1 MVEKYCL
8 TYIASLY
15 EVAGDQKVLLVGR
28 DLDVVGSNNG
38 LSLLGVIET
47 LDVVQVGDVK
57 SSDVVSES
65 QGEVGELA
73 IIRDIR
79 VDGNGLLGLVSKVVQ
94 ELSNTLVTLGVLAEG
109 VDDPDR
115 SRLDSATYC

>member
-1 MVEKYCL
+1 MKKYCF

-15 EVAGDQKVLLVGR
+15 EVAGDQKVFLVGR
-28 DLDVVGSNNG
+28 DLDVVGSNDG
-38 LSLLGVIET
+38 LSLLRVIKT
-47 LDVVQVGDVK
+47 LDVVQVRDVK
-57 SSDVVSES
+57 GSDVVSES
-65 QGEVGELA
+65 QGEVGELSVV
-73 IIRDIR
+73 RKVG

-115 SRLDSATYC
+115 SGLDSANYC